1 MQILNELIDLWKSP
15 VKEVLDDL
23 LIDKTTGNNI
33 IFATRSYLEF
43 GITEKNQITYQMLE
57 KYGNEIVKP
66 RALKETE
73 RQQFRTRAKAEVFTP
88 SWLCNR
94 MNNYCDT
101 EWFGRKNIFNREK
114 DHIWITRKSHIPF
127 KSKAAWQRYVSS
139 IRLEITC
146 GEAPYIVSRYD
157 ASTGKMIPI
166 KDRIGILDRK
176 LRIVN
181 ENTKTEKE
189 WLKWVYK
196 AYRSVYGYEFQGDNL
211 LIARV
216 NLLITFADNM
226 EYKFH
231 RRPSLQEINKI
242 TNIIVWNFWQ
252 MDGITGKVPC
262 IHSDDTRPFLSLL
275 DSGLDENDAQDKYL
289 DCKIYDWPKRKAITF
304 NSIHETKS

>member
-1 MQILNELIDLWKSP
+1 MNELIDLWKSP

-33 IFATRSYLEF
+33 IFATKSYLEF
-43 GITEKNQITYQMLE
+43 GISEKNQITYQILE

-73 RQQFRTRAKAEVFTP
+73 RQQFRTRARAEVFTP

-94 MNNYCDT
+94 MNNYCDA
-101 EWFGRKNIFNREK
+101 EWFGRNNIFNLEK
-114 DHIWITRKSHIPF
+114 DHFWVTQKSCVPF
-127 KSKAAWQRYVSS
+127 KSKTAWQRYVSS

-211 LIARV
+211 LIARI
-216 NLLITFADNM
+216 NLLITFADYM

-231 RRPSLQEINKI
+231 RQPSLQEINKI

-262 IHSDDTRPFLSLL
+262 IHSDDTRPFLRLL
-275 DSGLDENDAQDKYL
+275 DSGLDESDTQDKYV

-304 NSIHETKS
+304 NSIHETRS